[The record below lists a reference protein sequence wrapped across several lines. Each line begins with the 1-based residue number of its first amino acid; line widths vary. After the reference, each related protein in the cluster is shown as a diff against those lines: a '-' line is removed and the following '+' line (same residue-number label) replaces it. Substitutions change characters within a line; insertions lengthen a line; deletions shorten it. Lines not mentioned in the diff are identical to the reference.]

1 MLSGLPFWEDS
12 DDAILGNDDYLENRE
27 VNENTYSLQNDDI
40 DSRFRNKLA
49 EKIAMRAAAEK
60 KAKRQLLQDLDAIKD
75 RFAELEIH
83 MKKQELDTS
92 LEDAAVFLNELVTG
106 NFYNLI
112 QVLMTVV
119 DSHTN
124 SGTAQK
130 EIIEIKHALK
140 ELTH

>member
-119 DSHTN
+119 DSHL
-124 SGTAQK
+124 SLQIGRA
-130 EIIEIKHALK
+130 HV
-140 ELTH
+140 